1 LRGAALAS
9 LPSARHDRG
18 ESRETK
24 PNRMKRFNPDAKGP
38 LDGLRILDMSR
49 LVAGNMLSLQLGDFG
64 AEVIKIETPP
74 RGDPLRDWATAGTEL
89 HWKVYCRNKKS
100 LGLNLREAGAADI
113 LLRLVETA
121 DGLIENFRPGTLEKM
136 ALGPDVLLAR
146 NPRLVIARLS
156 GFGQTGPYRSRP
168 GFGTLVEAMSGFASR
183 NGYPDRP
190 PLLPPLALADMIA
203 GLSGAMAMTMAFYHR
218 DLRGGTGQIM
228 DLSLLEPIF
237 SVLGPEAAAY
247 ELTGRVRE
255 RVGNGSNTASPRN
268 VYVTSDERFVAIS
281 ASMQVMAERLLRAIG
296 AGWMLDD
303 PRYATNAERVKRRD
317 EVDAVVGGFIRERT
331 LEENLAFFEK
341 EHVTAAPI
349 YDISQIVTDPH
360 FMERE
365 VIVDVEDPE
374 LGSVAMH
381 NVTPR
386 LSGTPGTFRR
396 PAPARGEHNAELLTG
411 LGMTGSEIE
420 TLTERGVLWR
430 R

>member
-1 LRGAALAS
+1 MTRNFPLGTAPHI
-9 LPSARHDRG
+9 PSQYTVAR
-18 ESRETK
+18 
-24 PNRMKRFNPDAKGP
+24 
-38 LDGLRILDMSR
+38 I
-49 LVAGNMLSLQLGDFG
+49 MLQ
-64 AEVIKIETPP
+64 
-74 RGDPLRDWATAGTEL
+74 
-89 HWKVYCRNKKS
+89 
-100 LGLNLREAGAADI
+100 
-113 LLRLVETA
+113 
-121 DGLIENFRPGTLEKM
+121 
-136 ALGPDVLLAR
+136 VLLALV
-146 NPRLVIARLS
+146 PGVFAYAWYFGSGIFIQIALATLFALVFESLFLRLRGRPLKPFINDYSAVVTAVLFALCVPPLAPWWIACIGML
-156 GFGQTGPYRSRP
+156 F
-168 GFGTLVEAMSGFASR
+168 AIGFAKHLYGGLGH
-183 NGYPDRP
+183 NVFNPAMVGYVVALISFPQAMTAW
-190 PLLPPLALADMIA
+190 LPPLALADMIA

>member
-1 LRGAALAS
+1 MT
-9 LPSARHDRG
+9 PSH
-18 ESRETK
+18 
-24 PNRMKRFNPDAKGP
+24 MKTFTPDAKGP
-38 LDGLRILDMSR
+38 LDGLRILDLSR
-49 LVAGNMLSLQLGDFG
+49 LVAGNMMSLQLADFG
-64 AEVIKIETPP
+64 AEVIKVETPP
-74 RGDPLRDWATAGTEL
+74 RGDPLRDWATDGTEL

-100 LGLNLREAGAADI
+100 LGIDLRADGAQEI
-113 LLRLVETA
+113 LLRLAETA

-136 ALGPDVLLAR
+136 GLGPDILLER
-146 NPRLVIARLS
+146 NPRLVVARLS
-156 GFGQTGPYRSRP
+156 GFGQTGPYRNRP

-183 NGYPDRP
+183 NGFPDRP

-203 GLSGAMAMTMAFYHR
+203 GLSGAMAMSMAFYHR
-218 DLRGGTGQIM
+218 DLRGGAGQVI

-247 ELTGRVRE
+247 KLTGKVRE

-268 VYVTSDERFVAIS
+268 VYITKDERFVAIS
-281 ASMQVMAERLLRAIG
+281 AAMQVMAERLLRAIG
-296 AGWMLDD
+296 AGDMLDD

-341 EHVTAAPI
+341 AHVTAAPI

-360 FMERE
+360 FIERE
-365 VIVDVEDPE
+365 IIVDVEDTE
-374 LGSVAMH
+374 LGAVPMH

-386 LSGTPGTFRR
+386 LSGTPGAFRR
-396 PAPARGEHNAELLTG
+396 PAPARGEHNAELLG
-411 LGMTGSEIE
+411 ALGMTGQEIE

-430 R
+430 RGHAQGDK